1 MPMTVHRAT
10 DESRVPVRSTLV
22 TVTTTRLA
30 PTMTAPTHSGRNLF
44 VTLPVAD
51 VARSTEFFAGLGF
64 QFDPAFGDASTAC
77 MLVGE
82 QATVMLG
89 ARERFEEL
97 SPLRPATRPTT
108 PSRSSRSPSAHA
120 RRSTRGRH
128 GGNRGWRPRG
138 ARGRGPRLHV
148 RRAFY
153 DLDGHGWQV
162 MWFDPAAQAAEPAP
176 AAG

>member
-1 MPMTVHRAT
+1 
-10 DESRVPVRSTLV
+10 
-22 TVTTTRLA
+22 
-30 PTMTAPTHSGRNLF
+30 MTAPKHSGRDLF

-51 VARSTEFFAGLGF
+51 VARSKAFFAGLGF
-64 QFDPAFGDASTAC
+64 QFDPAFSDDSAAC

-89 ARERFEEL
+89 ARERFAEL
-97 SPLRPATRPTT
+97 SVLPAGDPTT
-108 PSRSSRSPSAHA
+108 HALALFAFGVGTREEVDAVATAAIDAGGREAHGA
-120 RRSTRGRH
+120 EDH
-128 GGNRGWRPRG
+128 GFMY
-138 ARGRGPRLHV
+138 A
-148 RRAFY
+148 RAFF

>member
-1 MPMTVHRAT
+1 
-10 DESRVPVRSTLV
+10 
-22 TVTTTRLA
+22 
-30 PTMTAPTHSGRNLF
+30 MTAPTHSGRNLF

-97 SPLRPATRPTT
+97 SPLPAGDPTT
-108 PSRSSRSPSAHA
+108 HALALFAFAVGSREEVDAVATAAIEAGGREAHEA
-120 RRSTRGRH
+120 EDH
-128 GGNRGWRPRG
+128 GFMY
-138 ARGRGPRLHV
+138 A
-148 RRAFY
+148 RAFY